1 MGLLRTS
8 CFIVLAILLCAWASR
23 SSDEKK
29 STEAKLLRLLTDPA
43 SGELNGDLAEE
54 IWLNCKL
61 DLVHLKETV
70 KVLDLSLADEAP
82 SHFHGI
88 NAESWSLAKENIQKT
103 ISFLNPQ
110 ILYCLQTHNPLF
122 RVSGEELGSKIWYP
136 KYLESIFS
144 RDYVPRRVLAFESLQ
159 SVAGAPAPAPA
170 PAVESPLPSPGPAPS
185 PSQLPSSD
193 PPTSPKMPFFPPIN
207 NDPNLRS
214 PPAKNSTAGPNSG
227 LDAQDVKRSKSN
239 RSVVIAVAVTASVT
253 FVIVA
258 LLFLCCGGYCGTGSK
273 LRRNDERPLLSLSL
287 SEFSIGSPA
296 KSYAYESSIKE
307 EAHVHQSSGNNSS
320 QNRKDSSLVGNIH
333 TASNFVH
340 TPLNNTVSG
349 ASEFKTFNVPANT
362 NAHPPLKPPPGR
374 VVTTPMGMPS
384 MNPPSGR
391 ADPLPPE
398 PRSSYKPPSSKPGS
412 HHPPPHVPP
421 PSSNPFGSPGPS
433 ASRPSPSPSSN
444 PFGSPGPSAPG
455 PSPPHSSNPFGSTG
469 PLAPRPSPPPPPL
482 PPGTSAGARPP
493 PPPLPPGTN
502 AGPRPPPPPPPKSSA
517 PPPRPPQLPGGS
529 KFARPPPP
537 APKHSLNASSSE
549 ETDIGDEADA
559 PKTKLKPFF
568 WDKVLANPDHSMVW
582 HQIKSGS
589 FQFDENM
596 IESLFGYAATDKSK
610 TEPKKESLSQ
620 DPSPQFIQIIDQ
632 KKSQNLAI
640 LLRAL
645 NVTIEEVCDA
655 LREGNELPSEFVQN
669 LLKMAPTTEEELK
682 LRMFDGE
689 LSQLGPAER
698 FLKALVD
705 IPFAFKR
712 LEALLFMS
720 TLQEELAITKESFE
734 TLEIACKELRN
745 SRLFLKLLE
754 AVLKTGNRMNDGTFR
769 GRAQAFKLDTLLKL
783 SDVKGTDGKTTLLL
797 FVVQEIIRS
806 EGIRAVRV
814 AKENKSI
821 SSLKSDD
828 LLEDAL
834 QDSDEH
840 FRSLGLQ
847 VVSGLGNELEHVKNA
862 AALDADSLTGTI
874 AKLGQALLKTQQ
886 FLNSNMKSLKED
898 TGFHQMLKSFMQN
911 AEVDITWLQEEEK
924 RIMALVKSTGDYF
937 HGNAGKDE
945 GLRLFTV
952 VRDFLIMVDKACKEV
967 REMPKRPAKV
977 QKKETSTT
985 DPQQPATSS
994 SSEPRKSPLDLR
1006 QRLFPAI
1013 TDRRVENDSSDEDS
1027 S

>member
-29 STEAKLLRLLTDPA
+29 STEAKLLRLLVDPA
-43 SGELNGDLAEE
+43 SGELDGDLAEE
-54 IWLNCKL
+54 LWLNCKL
-61 DLVHLKETV
+61 DLIHLKEAV
-70 KVLDLSLADEAP
+70 KVPDLGLPDEIP
-82 SHFHGI
+82 SNFNGFNPEI
-88 NAESWSLAKENIQKT
+88 WSLAKENIQKT
-103 ISFLNPQ
+103 ISFLHPQ
-110 ILYCLQTHNPLF
+110 VKQTLLDCLQKHNLLF
-122 RVSGEELGSKIWYP
+122 RVSGEEVGSKIWYP
-136 KYLESIFS
+136 KYLESLFP

-159 SVAGAPAPAPA
+159 SIAGAPAPA
-170 PAVESPLPSPGPAPS
+170 PAVESPLPSPGPALS

-193 PPTSPKMPFFPPIN
+193 PPASPNTPFFPPIN
-207 NDPNLRS
+207 NNPNLKG
-214 PPAKNSTAGPNSG
+214 PPAENSSADPNSG
-227 LDAQDVKRSKSN
+227 SNVGKDKKSKSK

-273 LRRNDERPLLSLSL
+273 VRRNDERPLLSLSL
-287 SEFSIGSPA
+287 SDFSIGSPP
-296 KSYAYESSIKE
+296 KSYAYGSSIKE
-307 EAHVHQSSGNNSS
+307 ETHVHQSSGNNSS
-320 QNRKDSSLVGNIH
+320 HNRKDFSSDGNIH
-333 TASNFVH
+333 MGSNFVH
-340 TPLNNTVSG
+340 TTLNNTLSV
-349 ASEFKTFNVPANT
+349 ASEFKTFNIPPNT

-374 VVTTPMGMPS
+374 VVTTPMGMPPLK
-384 MNPPSGR
+384 PPPGR

-398 PRSSYKPPSSKPGS
+398 PRSSYKPPSSKPGL
-412 HHPPPHVPP
+412 HPPPPPVPA
-421 PSSNPFGSPGPS
+421 PSSNPFV
-433 ASRPSPSPSSN
+433 
-444 PFGSPGPSAPG
+444 
-455 PSPPHSSNPFGSTG
+455 STG
-469 PLAPRPSPPPPPL
+469 PPAPRPS
-482 PPGTSAGARPP
+482 P

-502 AGPRPPPPPPPKSSA
+502 AGPRPPLPSLPPGTNAGPRPPPPSLPPGINAGPRPPPPPPKGGV
-517 PPPRPPQLPGGS
+517 PPPRPPQLPAGS

-537 APKHSLNASSSE
+537 APKYSLNASSSE
-549 ETDIGDEADA
+549 GTDMDDEADA

-610 TEPKKESLSQ
+610 TEPKKESSSQ

-645 NVTIEEVCDA
+645 NVTMEEVCDA

-698 FLKALVD
+698 FLRALVD

-712 LEALLFMS
+712 LEAILFMS
-720 TLQEELAITKESFE
+720 TLQEEVAITKESFE
-734 TLEIACKELRN
+734 TLEVASKELRN

-806 EGIRAVRV
+806 EGIRAARV
-814 AKENKSI
+814 AKENKSL
-821 SSLKSDD
+821 SSIKSDD

-834 QDSDEH
+834 QDADEH
-840 FRSLGLQ
+840 YRSLGLQ

-862 AALDADSLTGTI
+862 AALDADSLTGTV

-886 FLNSNMKSLKED
+886 FLNSNMKSLEED
-898 TGFHQMLKSFMQN
+898 WGFHQTLKSFVQN

-967 REMPKRPAKV
+967 RETPKRPAKV
-977 QKKETSTT
+977 PKKETSSS
-985 DPQQPATSS
+985 DPQQPATPS
-994 SSEPRKSPLDLR
+994 SSEPRQSPLDLR